1 MQSQAEN
8 WKLCPVICTPNFC
21 IPNSVSCCPQ
31 KHTPGDASHLI
42 STPSGSYK
50 PFGVTSWANRKQH
63 MKCFCA
69 FQREQCLQRALKE
82 SSAQWKEMQSDHP
95 GLADNTLHSS
105 PDVNLY
111 LHPVSRYFTR
121 VKLPPDTQR
130 AQAEGEWCQWEEN
143 WLWSHF
149 FPLLPCLIS
158 LATRQPLS
166 RLSFTWETRL
176 QSQCRGRL
184 PSASM
189 TSEMKDLCRCEIG
202 HTVKQKNVFLPGL
215 ITGNCL
221 IQRSKPAL
229 AK

>member
-1 MQSQAEN
+1 MTTQA
-8 WKLCPVICTPNFC
+8 WQTILCT
-21 IPNSVSCCPQ
+21 Q
-31 KHTPGDASHLI
+31 AQML
-42 STPSGSYK
+42 
-50 PFGVTSWANRKQH
+50 TSIFTQYHATSP
-63 MKCFCA
+63 
-69 FQREQCLQRALKE
+69 E
-82 SSAQWKEMQSDHP
+82 SSCLLTP
-95 GLADNTLHSS
+95 
-105 PDVNLY
+105 
-111 LHPVSRYFTR
+111 
-121 VKLPPDTQR
+121 QR

-143 WLWSHF
+143 LLWSHF

>member
-1 MQSQAEN
+1 MDLPTSPGIGCTCIQMQSQAEN

-31 KHTPGDASHLI
+31 KHTPGDASHFR

-50 PFGVTSWANRKQH
+50 PFGVTPWANWKQH

-82 SSAQWKEMQSDHP
+82 SSAQWREMQSDHP

-121 VKLPPDTQR
+121 VKLPPDTPKSPGR
-130 AQAEGEWCQWEEN
+130 GRMVPMGRK
-143 WLWSHF
+143 LTLV
-149 FPLLPCLIS
+149 PLLSPSSMSDIS
-158 LATRQPLS
+158 GYKTAPLS
-166 RLSFTWETRL
+166 TLIHLGNPT
-176 QSQCRGRL
+176 
-184 PSASM
+184 A
-189 TSEMKDLCRCEIG
+189 I
-202 HTVKQKNVFLPGL
+202 TV
-215 ITGNCL
+215 
-221 IQRSKPAL
+221 
-229 AK
+229 